1 MIFITQK
8 ESGYEKYRMKIERYY
23 AVNYPFYT
31 MDFHTHSE
39 WEIMYVAYGRAKISC
54 MEEAGEKIYE
64 LREGEYILI
73 EGNIP
78 HKLTVEKETPCR
90 MLNLEGRE
98 LRDKEVSFFQ
108 SLTRE
113 ERMRSF
119 LEQESSVIAGRD
131 DGRLH
136 ETLSELIRELKE
148 RKRKK
153 EASLLADLLMVQ
165 MLIHLKRQ
173 WTERKINEG
182 NISFYIR
189 RAQEYLEENF
199 DSDITVAQVAEAV
212 NLSEGYLQRLYKR
225 ERGIS
230 LMDKVLWMRI
240 EKAKLLLENSTLPV
254 IDVAVAAGFNSRQ
267 HFSST
272 FTRLVG
278 CSPAAWRKSKGNIQV
293 SEGFEK

>member
-113 ERMRSF
+113 EGMRSF

-293 SEGFEK
+293 SEGF

>member
-113 ERMRSF
+113 EGMRSF

>member
-8 ESGYEKYRMKIERYY
+8 ESGYEKFRMKIERYY

-108 SLTRE
+108 SLTKE
-113 ERMRSF
+113 EGMRSF

-173 WTERKINEG
+173 WAERKINEG

-189 RAQEYLEENF
+189 QAQEYLEENF

-212 NLSEGYLQRLYKR
+212 NLSEGYLQRLYKK
-225 ERGIS
+225 EKGIS

-272 FTRLVG
+272 FTRLTG

>member
-8 ESGYEKYRMKIERYY
+8 GSGYEKYRMKIERYY

-31 MDFHTHSE
+31 MDFHTHGE

-98 LRDKEVSFFQ
+98 LWDKEVSFFQ
-108 SLTRE
+108 SLTKE
-113 ERMRSF
+113 EGMRSF

-173 WTERKINEG
+173 WTERKKNEG

-189 RAQEYLEENF
+189 QAQEYLEENF
-199 DSDITVAQVAEAV
+199 DSDITVAQVAGAV
-212 NLSEGYLQRLYKR
+212 NLSEGYLQRLYKK
-225 ERGIS
+225 EKGIS
-230 LMDKVLWMRI
+230 MMDKVLWMRI

-254 IDVAVAAGFNSRQ
+254 IDVAVASGFNSRQ

-272 FTRLVG
+272 FTRLAG
-278 CSPAAWRKSKGNIQV
+278 CSPVAWRKSKGNIQV

>member
-1 MIFITQK
+1 MIFITKK

-98 LRDKEVSFFQ
+98 LWAKEVSFFQ
-108 SLTRE
+108 SLTKE
-113 ERMRSF
+113 EGMRFF

-173 WTERKINEG
+173 WTERKKNEG

-189 RAQEYLEENF
+189 QAQEYLEENF

-212 NLSEGYLQRLYKR
+212 NLSEGYLQRLYKK
-225 ERGIS
+225 EKGIS

-272 FTRLVG
+272 FTRLAG

>member
-1 MIFITQK
+1 MIFITKK

-54 MEEAGEKIYE
+54 MEEAGEKTYE

-108 SLTRE
+108 SLTKE
-113 ERMRSF
+113 EGMRSF

-173 WTERKINEG
+173 WTERKKNEG

-189 RAQEYLEENF
+189 QAQEYLEENF

-212 NLSEGYLQRLYKR
+212 NLSEGYLQRLYKK
-225 ERGIS
+225 EKGIS

>member
-8 ESGYEKYRMKIERYY
+8 ESGYEKYRIKIERYY

-98 LRDKEVSFFQ
+98 LWAKEVSFFQ
-108 SLTRE
+108 SLTKE
-113 ERMRSF
+113 EGMRSF
-119 LEQESSVIAGRD
+119 MEQESSVIAGRD

-173 WTERKINEG
+173 WAERKINEG

-189 RAQEYLEENF
+189 QAQEYLEENF

-212 NLSEGYLQRLYKR
+212 NLSEGYLQRLYKK
-225 ERGIS
+225 EKGIS

-272 FTRLVG
+272 FTRLAG

>member
-1 MIFITQK
+1 MQ
-8 ESGYEKYRMKIERYY
+8 
-23 AVNYPFYT
+23 
-31 MDFHTHSE
+31 
-39 WEIMYVAYGRAKISC
+39 
-54 MEEAGEKIYE
+54 
-64 LREGEYILI
+64 
-73 EGNIP
+73 
-78 HKLTVEKETPCR
+78 
-90 MLNLEGRE
+90 
-98 LRDKEVSFFQ
+98 
-108 SLTRE
+108 
-113 ERMRSF
+113 
-119 LEQESSVIAGRD
+119 
-131 DGRLH
+131 
-136 ETLSELIRELKE
+136 LKE

-189 RAQEYLEENF
+189 QAQEYLEENF

-212 NLSEGYLQRLYKR
+212 NLSEGYLQRLYKK
-225 ERGIS
+225 EKGIS
-230 LMDKVLWMRI
+230 LMAKVLWMRI

>member
-108 SLTRE
+108 SLTKE
-113 ERMRSF
+113 EGMRSF

-173 WTERKINEG
+173 WTERKKNEG

-189 RAQEYLEENF
+189 QAQEYLEENF

-212 NLSEGYLQRLYKR
+212 NLSEGYLQRLYKK
-225 ERGIS
+225 EKGIS

-272 FTRLVG
+272 FTRMVG

>member
-8 ESGYEKYRMKIERYY
+8 GSGYEKHRMKIERYY

-31 MDFHTHSE
+31 MDFHVHRE
-39 WEIMYVAYGRAKISC
+39 WEIMYVAYGRAKVSC
-54 MEEAGEKIYE
+54 MEETGEKIYE

-73 EGNIP
+73 EGNMP
-78 HKLTVEKETPCR
+78 HRLTVEKETPCR
-90 MLNLEGRE
+90 MLNIEGRE
-98 LRDKEVSFFQ
+98 LRCKDASPF
-108 SLTRE
+108 SILLGE
-113 ERMRSF
+113 EGMKSF
-119 LEQESSVIAGRD
+119 LEQENSVIVGRD

-148 RKRKK
+148 SKRKK
-153 EASLLADLLMVQ
+153 EASLLADLLMGQ

-173 WTERKINEG
+173 WVERQRNEG
-182 NISFYIR
+182 NVSFYIR
-189 RAQEYLEENF
+189 QAQEYLEENF
-199 DSDITVAQVAEAV
+199 DSDITVVQVAEAV
-212 NLSEGYLQRLYKR
+212 NLSEGYLQRLYKK
-225 ERGIS
+225 EKGIS

-278 CSPAAWRKSKGNIQV
+278 CSPAAWRKSKGNVQV
-293 SEGFEK
+293 SEGF

>member
-1 MIFITQK
+1 MIFITKK

-108 SLTRE
+108 SLTKE
-113 ERMRSF
+113 EGMRSF

-173 WTERKINEG
+173 WTERKKNEG

-189 RAQEYLEENF
+189 QAQEYLEENF

-212 NLSEGYLQRLYKR
+212 NLSEGYLQRLYKK
-225 ERGIS
+225 EKGIS

>member
-8 ESGYEKYRMKIERYY
+8 GSGYEKHRMKIERYY

-31 MDFHTHSE
+31 MDFHAHSE

-98 LRDKEVSFFQ
+98 LLDKEVSFFQ
-108 SLTRE
+108 SLTKE
-113 ERMRSF
+113 EGMRSF

-153 EASLLADLLMVQ
+153 EASILADLL
-165 MLIHLKRQ
+165 ISAFISDGHRNIWK
-173 WTERKINEG
+173 KILTG
-182 NISFYIR
+182 
-189 RAQEYLEENF
+189 
-199 DSDITVAQVAEAV
+199 
-212 NLSEGYLQRLYKR
+212 
-225 ERGIS
+225 
-230 LMDKVLWMRI
+230 
-240 EKAKLLLENSTLPV
+240 TLPWH
-254 IDVAVAAGFNSRQ
+254 R
-267 HFSST
+267 
-272 FTRLVG
+272 
-278 CSPAAWRKSKGNIQV
+278 WRKQ
-293 SEGFEK
+293 

>member
-1 MIFITQK
+1 MIFITSK
-8 ESGYEKYRMKIERYY
+8 ESGYDKCRMKIERYY

-31 MDFHTHSE
+31 MDFHVHRE
-39 WEIMYVAYGRAKISC
+39 WEIMYVAYGRAKVSC
-54 MEEAGEKIYE
+54 MEETREKIYE

-73 EGNIP
+73 EGNMP
-78 HKLTVEKETPCR
+78 HRLTVEKETPCR
-90 MLNLEGRE
+90 MLNIEGRE
-98 LRDKEVSFFQ
+98 LRCKDASPF
-108 SLTRE
+108 SILLGE
-113 ERMRSF
+113 EGMKSF
-119 LEQESSVIAGRD
+119 LEQENSVIVGRD

-148 RKRKK
+148 NKRKK
-153 EASLLADLLMVQ
+153 EVSLLADLLMGQ

-173 WTERKINEG
+173 WVERQRNEG

-189 RAQEYLEENF
+189 QAQEYLEENF

-212 NLSEGYLQRLYKR
+212 NLSEGYLQRLYKK
-225 ERGIS
+225 EKGIS

-278 CSPAAWRKSKGNIQV
+278 CSPAAWRKSKGNVQV
-293 SEGFEK
+293 SEGF

>member
-39 WEIMYVAYGRAKISC
+39 WEIMYVAYGRAKIFC

-108 SLTRE
+108 SLTKE
-113 ERMRSF
+113 EGMRSF

-136 ETLSELIRELKE
+136 E
-148 RKRKK
+148 
-153 EASLLADLLMVQ
+153 
-165 MLIHLKRQ
+165 
-173 WTERKINEG
+173 
-182 NISFYIR
+182 
-189 RAQEYLEENF
+189 
-199 DSDITVAQVAEAV
+199 
-212 NLSEGYLQRLYKR
+212 
-225 ERGIS
+225 
-230 LMDKVLWMRI
+230 
-240 EKAKLLLENSTLPV
+240 P
-254 IDVAVAAGFNSRQ
+254 
-267 HFSST
+267 
-272 FTRLVG
+272 LV
-278 CSPAAWRKSKGNIQV
+278 S
-293 SEGFEK
+293 

>member
-1 MIFITQK
+1 MIFITKK

-108 SLTRE
+108 SLTKE
-113 ERMRSF
+113 EGMRSF

-173 WTERKINEG
+173 WTERKKNEG

-189 RAQEYLEENF
+189 QAQEYLEENF

-212 NLSEGYLQRLYKR
+212 NLSEGYLQRLYKK
-225 ERGIS
+225 EKGIS

-278 CSPAAWRKSKGNIQV
+278 CSPAAWRKNKGNIQV

>member
-8 ESGYEKYRMKIERYY
+8 ESGYEKFRMKIERYY

-98 LRDKEVSFFQ
+98 LWAKEVSFFQ
-108 SLTRE
+108 SLTKE
-113 ERMRSF
+113 EGMRSF

-173 WTERKINEG
+173 WAERKKNEG

-189 RAQEYLEENF
+189 QAQEYLEENF

-212 NLSEGYLQRLYKR
+212 NLSEGYLQRLYKK
-225 ERGIS
+225 EKGIS

-254 IDVAVAAGFNSRQ
+254 IDVAIAAGFNSRQ

-272 FTRLVG
+272 FTRLAG

>member
-31 MDFHTHSE
+31 MDFHAHSE

-98 LRDKEVSFFQ
+98 LWAKEVSFFQ
-108 SLTRE
+108 SLTKE
-113 ERMRSF
+113 EGMRSF

-153 EASLLADLLMVQ
+153 EASILADLLMVQ

-173 WTERKINEG
+173 WAERKKNEG

-189 RAQEYLEENF
+189 QAQEYLEENF

-212 NLSEGYLQRLYKR
+212 NLSEGYLQRLYKK
-225 ERGIS
+225 EKGIS

>member
-1 MIFITQK
+1 MIFITKK

-31 MDFHTHSE
+31 MDFHAHSE

-108 SLTRE
+108 SLTKE
-113 ERMRSF
+113 EGMRSF

-173 WTERKINEG
+173 WAERKINEG

-212 NLSEGYLQRLYKR
+212 NLSEGYLQRLYKK
-225 ERGIS
+225 EKGIS
-230 LMDKVLWMRI
+230 LMEKVLWMRI